1 MPLLAVFLRATT
13 SSVPAVAAYRGGVLS
28 LLVLAILVGGIL
40 QRVTGMGF
48 GLVAGPFIV
57 LIVGPLEGV
66 LFVNLAG
73 AIASTI
79 ILGRV
84 VRDVEWRRF
93 GWLTVS
99 ATLVTVPA
107 ALALRGVSAPAL
119 EAAIGAVVIL
129 AMTLAVVTT
138 RLRREG
144 AHALGGEARGPLFL
158 TGAASGFGSVA
169 AGIGGPPVAV
179 YAVVSGWDPKKFA
192 ATAQPFFAVNALAA
206 LTAKLLLADASF
218 PALDVWQWVLLMV
231 AIVGGLAVGEV
242 LAPRVSASAT
252 RRVLVVLAY
261 VGGLATLTR
270 GLMGL

>member
-1 MPLLAVFLRATT
+1 MLT
-13 SSVPAVAAYRGGVLS
+13 

-84 VRDVEWRRF
+84 VRDVQWRAF

-99 ATLVTVPA
+99 SVAVTVPA
-107 ALALRGVSAPAL
+107 ALLLRDVSAPAL
-119 EAAIGAVVIL
+119 EATVGLVVIL
-129 AMTLAVVTT
+129 AMTLAVATT

-144 AHALGGEARGPLFL
+144 ARTLGVEARWPLAM
-158 TGAASGFGSVA
+158 TGVASGFGSVA

-179 YAVVSGWDPKKFA
+179 YAVLTGWDPRRFA
-192 ATAQPFFAVNALAA
+192 ATAQPFFAANALAA
-206 LTAKLLLADASF
+206 LVAKLVLADASF
-218 PALDVWQWVLLMV
+218 PALAGWQWVLLMV
-231 AIVGGLAVGEV
+231 AIVGGLAIGE
-242 LAPRVSASAT
+242 LLTPRVSATAT
-252 RRVLVVLAY
+252 RRVLIVLAY

-270 GLMGL
+270 GLAHL

>member
-1 MPLLAVFLRATT
+1 VGAVLT
-13 SSVPAVAAYRGGVLS
+13 

-73 AIASTI
+73 AITSTI

-84 VRDVEWRRF
+84 VRDVEWRKF
-93 GWLTVS
+93 AWLAVS
-99 ATLVTVPA
+99 SVVVTVPA
-107 ALALRGVSAPAL
+107 ALLLRDVSAPAL
-119 EAAIGAVVIL
+119 EVTIGLFVVA

-144 AHALGGEARGPLFL
+144 RHPVDGATGWPLAV
-158 TGAASGFGSVA
+158 TGTASGIGSVA

-179 YAVVSGWDPKKFA
+179 YAVLSGWEPRRFA
-192 ATAQPFFAVNALAA
+192 ATAQPFFAANALAA
-206 LTAKLLLADASF
+206 LVAKLLLADASF
-218 PALDVWQWVLLMV
+218 PSMAPWEWVLLMV
-231 AIVGGLAVGEV
+231 AIVGGLAIGEV
-242 LAPRVSASAT
+242 LAPRVSAEAT
-252 RRVLVVLAY
+252 RRVLIALAY
-261 VGGLATLTR
+261 LGGLATLTR
-270 GLMGL
+270 GLVGL